1 MTFYDFGETI
11 DNDTRFV
18 IFGIPWDYLT
28 SLKAANSA
36 IAPQKIREITSNL
49 ALTTEM
55 GVEIP
60 KLKVVDIGNV
70 SIEPTNVNKSLEEI
84 KKFISLI
91 FRQKKDVVPIMIG
104 GDHFCTFPVVKALA
118 DSFENKNEFGVLIFD
133 AHLDLYKEWDKRL
146 YSHATISHRLY
157 ELTFINKYN
166 MLIVG
171 TRDIDIPELDFAKKE
186 DIVHFNAYLLHD
198 FGIDKFTDNIID
210 FFENSHIKQIYI
222 SIDIDV
228 LDPSIA
234 PGTGYAIPGGFTYRE
249 LWKILRKLAKN
260 FNVIAFD
267 LVEVCPNLDLLNNVT
282 SNLAAKLIIELI
294 SFIYNKHKID
304 DYAK

>member
-70 SIEPTNVNKSLEEI
+70 SIEPINVNKNLEEI
-84 KKFISLI
+84 KNFISLI

-104 GDHFCTFPVVKALA
+104 GDHFCTFPVVKALV

-133 AHLDLYKEWDKRL
+133 AHLDLYKEIGRA
-146 YSHATISHRLY
+146 H
-157 ELTFINKYN
+157 
-166 MLIVG
+166 V
-171 TRDIDIPELDFAKKE
+171 
-186 DIVHFNAYLLHD
+186 
-198 FGIDKFTDNIID
+198 
-210 FFENSHIKQIYI
+210 
-222 SIDIDV
+222 
-228 LDPSIA
+228 
-234 PGTGYAIPGGFTYRE
+234 
-249 LWKILRKLAKN
+249 
-260 FNVIAFD
+260 
-267 LVEVCPNLDLLNNVT
+267 
-282 SNLAAKLIIELI
+282 
-294 SFIYNKHKID
+294 
-304 DYAK
+304 